1 MSVGSWAL
9 SFQGVFQIELTLCSL
24 AVCAV
29 YSLRFTS
36 YSGYIDVTGNETW
49 VTLVTRA
56 CREHG
61 CSAACAAS
69 RVRRVRPRVREM
81 AFQHAHVTG
90 HSRLYD
96 YDTLYS
102 DTHGTYSTRQC
113 PREKLYCAV
122 LEQVVGA
129 HLMLFSLAH
138 CYVCARN
145 SFLALE
151 PSARSRS
158 HCPAGGR
165 GSGSRHTCSSNAGI
179 RCRGRWSSPSHTSPR
194 WRSTR
199 CSRKHRPSSSTS

>member
-1 MSVGSWAL
+1 ML
-9 SFQGVFQIELTLCSL
+9 QGN
-24 AVCAV
+24 
-29 YSLRFTS
+29 
-36 YSGYIDVTGNETW
+36 GTW

-69 RVRRVRPRVREM
+69 RVRRVRPRVGDLNGISACTRDR
-81 AFQHAHVTG
+81 T
-90 HSRLYD
+90 LYD
-96 YDTLYS
+96 DDTLYS
-102 DTHGTYSTRQC
+102 DTHDTYSTRQSC